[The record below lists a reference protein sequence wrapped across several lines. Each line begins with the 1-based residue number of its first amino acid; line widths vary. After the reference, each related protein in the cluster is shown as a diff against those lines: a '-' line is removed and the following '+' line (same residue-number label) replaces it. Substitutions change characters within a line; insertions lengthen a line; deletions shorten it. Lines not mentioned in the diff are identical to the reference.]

1 MIITTQR
8 SRAGYLF
15 DLALTAVGWFA
26 FVYLFGSGIVAILRG
41 VAGGPEASLWPVFLP
56 TVRTLWAYA
65 LLALVNAAVLVGWAI
80 YNRRRFGGKDR
91 RKPIKPLSDRRLAM
105 SFAVTPAQLAQLRG
119 ARISTIHHGDDGEI
133 LDIEKS
139 QSRLH
144 ALRAAG

>member
-15 DLALTAVGWFA
+15 DLVLTAVGWFA

-65 LLALVNAAVLVGWAI
+65 LLALINAAILVGWAV
-80 YNRRRFGGKDR
+80 YNHRRFGGKDR

-105 SFAVTPAQLAQLRG
+105 SFGVTAAQLEQLRG
-119 ARISTIHHGDDGEI
+119 ARISIIHHGEDGGI
-133 LDIEKS
+133 VGIEKS
-139 QSRLH
+139 QSRL
-144 ALRAAG
+144 RAVQAS